1 MDFQL
6 TDFNLYK
13 QLGQKDRRVAGIV
26 AGSFVVALFAL
37 LYFLGFSIP
46 TPPLP
51 NQLLYKDMEMEILVP
66 LEAMPMEVGPGG
78 GGSGTPTKANLSQ
91 DNPPQMEQVLTQQG
105 GSIKHPSGGSNHTNT
120 TKPNNNPPTTQNQ
133 SNNPFG
139 TGGSGG
145 GDGKG
150 NGSGVGDYDGSGS
163 GEGSGPGTGGGSP
176 KRVRITDPVVHDIDS
191 DESGSILVEVIVDA
205 AGKIVGSPKAN
216 RAKTTITNET
226 VIRTVLDRVKSQ
238 VRFNAVP
245 GAANVKLVFTVKI
258 TPN

>member
-13 QLGQKDRRVAGIV
+13 RLSKKDKQIAGIV
-26 AGSFVVALFAL
+26 AGSFVLVVGTL
-37 LYFLGFSIP
+37 LYVLGFSIP

-66 LEAMPMEVGPGG
+66 LEAMQLENGPGG

-91 DNPPQMEQVLTQQG
+91 ENPPQMEQVLTQNG

-139 TGGSGG
+139 SGGSGG
-145 GDGKG
+145 GDGRG
-150 NGSGVGDYDGSGS
+150 NGTGVGDDNGP
-163 GEGSGPGTGGGSP
+163 GSGPGNGPGSGGGSP

-191 DESGSILVEVIVDA
+191 DESGSILVEVVVDA

-216 RAKTTITNET
+216 RAKTTITNEA
-226 VIRTVLDRVKSQ
+226 VIRTVLDRVKAQ

-245 GAANVKLVFTVKI
+245 GAANVKLAFTVKI